1 MNNRYKIVVINTSH
15 STLHKTIFASMTEKI
30 TPHAPT
36 LQDYRLELTRIDQ
49 HPTDLEETEKR
60 LELLRSMR
68 DALQSSVLPE
78 TGDELRDWA
87 ADKVM
92 LCSILHLE
100 GDTTSTVGIA
110 FTEGDAGSRQVAIE
124 APKLTPPVVDAL
136 YFSAENALARWVS
149 VDIYRDELTSSV
161 ETVESPVL
169 VDAA

>member
-1 MNNRYKIVVINTSH
+1 
-15 STLHKTIFASMTEKI
+15 MTEKI

-36 LQDYRLELTRIDQ
+36 LQDYRLELTRIDA
-49 HPTDLEETEKR
+49 HPHDEHITEKR

-78 TGDELRDWA
+78 TGDELRNWA

-92 LCSILHLE
+92 LCSILHLD
-100 GDTTSTVGIA
+100 GDTTLSVGIA
-110 FTEGDAGSRQVAIE
+110 FIEGDEGSRQVAIE
-124 APKLTPPVVDAL
+124 APKLTPPVLDAL

-149 VDIYRDELTSSV
+149 VDIYCDELTSRV
-161 ETVESPVL
+161 ETVESPIL